1 MLENKHVM
9 RIIVILTSVLVILS
23 IAAIIFSEELLLYFD
38 GKNVNLEYETK
49 LFDTSEVMRVNI
61 LMDDDKWDK
70 MLKNATDEL
79 YYSCD
84 VVVNGQKFK
93 NVGIRPKGNSSLW
106 AIYSDHTTNRFS
118 LKLEFD
124 QFEKGQTCFGLDKLI
139 LNNNYADATNMKEAL
154 IYDMFH
160 FLGAD
165 SSLYNF
171 AKVSLNGEYWG
182 VYLALEAVEDSF
194 MLRNYGTQDGELYKP
209 DRADQDLA
217 QDAAVDDIVSFFE
230 HESGCDLNYTDDN
243 LKSYH
248 SIWDCEITM
257 TSKNDHKRVVKALK
271 NISEG
276 NNLEKYMDVDN
287 IIKYMSVHVFA
298 INKDSFSA
306 DMAHNYYLYE
316 YKGRLNLLPW
326 DYNLS
331 FGGMDSTSPLQSLN
345 DPIDT
350 HFQGTRF
357 FDKLLENEDYH
368 ARYYECLRKL
378 TDEYFG
384 GGKFDE
390 AYNRIRGQIDQL
402 VATDPTAFYPNS
414 QYLEAADMLYRA
426 MFIRAESIRGQMN
439 GSIPSTTSG
448 QAKAPKT
455 RLDAPDIDFEVMGI
469 LGDGNFDEYPE
480 EYDMEA
486 HEARMQQEAEAM
498 AEDPEVI
505 KKLTLK
511 NNIIVYSVCLG
522 VTVVSLIGVAILRKK
537 N

>member
-1 MLENKHVM
+1 M
-9 RIIVILTSVLVILS
+9 
-23 IAAIIFSEELLLYFD
+23 
-38 GKNVNLEYETK
+38 G
-49 LFDTSEVMRVNI
+49 
-61 LMDDDKWDK
+61 
-70 MLKNATDEL
+70 
-79 YYSCD
+79 
-84 VVVNGQKFK
+84 
-93 NVGIRPKGNSSLW
+93 
-106 AIYSDHTTNRFS
+106 
-118 LKLEFD
+118 
-124 QFEKGQTCFGLDKLI
+124 
-139 LNNNYADATNMKEAL
+139 
-154 IYDMFH
+154 
-160 FLGAD
+160 
-165 SSLYNF
+165 
-171 AKVSLNGEYWG
+171 
-182 VYLALEAVEDSF
+182 
-194 MLRNYGTQDGELYKP
+194 
-209 DRADQDLA
+209 
-217 QDAAVDDIVSFFE
+217 
-230 HESGCDLNYTDDN
+230 
-243 LKSYH
+243 
-248 SIWDCEITM
+248 
-257 TSKNDHKRVVKALK
+257 
-271 NISEG
+271 
-276 NNLEKYMDVDN
+276 
-287 IIKYMSVHVFA
+287 
-298 INKDSFSA
+298 
-306 DMAHNYYLYE
+306 
-316 YKGRLNLLPW
+316 
-326 DYNLS
+326 
-331 FGGMDSTSPLQSLN
+331 LQSLN

>member
-23 IAAIIFSEELLLYFD
+23 IAAIIFSEELILYFG
-38 GKNVNLEYETK
+38 GKNVNMEYETR

-61 LMDDDKWDK
+61 LMDEDKWDK

-106 AIYSDHTTNRFS
+106 AIYSDHTTDRYS

-124 QFEKGQTCFGLDKLI
+124 QFEEGQTCFGLDKLI
-139 LNNNYADATNMKEAL
+139 LNNNYGDATNMKEAL
-154 IYDMFH
+154 IYDMFQ

-165 SSLYNF
+165 ASLYNF
-171 AKVSLNGEYWG
+171 AKVSVNGDYRG

-217 QDAAVDDIVSFFE
+217 ADAAVSEIVSFFDNQA
-230 HESGCDLNYTDDN
+230 GCDLNYSDDD

-248 SIWDCEITM
+248 SIWDCEITR
-257 TSKNDHKRVVKALK
+257 TGKRDHRRVVEALK
-271 NISEG
+271 HISEG

-306 DMAHNYYLYE
+306 DMPHNYYLYE
-316 YKGRLNLLPW
+316 YKGRLNILPW

-345 DPIDT
+345 DPIDNPFHGT
-350 HFQGTRF
+350 HF

-378 TDEYFG
+378 TEEYFG

-402 VATDPTAFYPNS
+402 VATDPTAFYTNS
-414 QYLEAADMLYRA
+414 RYLEAADMLYRCIL
-426 MFIRAESIRGQMN
+426 IRAESIKGQLN

-455 RLDAPDIDFEVMGI
+455 RLETPDIDFEVMGL
-469 LGDGNFDEYPE
+469 LGDGNFEEYPE
-480 EYDMEA
+480 GYDMEG
-486 HEARMQQEAEAM
+486 QEPQLPEEAM
-498 AEDPEVI
+498 AEDPEAI
-505 KKLTLK
+505 RKLTLK
-511 NNIIVYSVCLG
+511 NNIIIFSVSLG

>member
-1 MLENKHVM
+1 M

-230 HESGCDLNYTDDN
+230 HEAGCDLNYTDDN